1 MIRFHAFNF
10 ITNRVLRN
18 PAPTNIFITMKKL
31 LFVIVS
37 ALTVVGFTSCEQAVT
52 EKSIVGRWDLVYYQC
67 GDFVL
72 TNVYEDTNIGVVDEV
87 WVFHSDHRFY
97 SYCESPDITIAHFD
111 SNSTWL
117 LEGNKL
123 TIGNNVYTTSMNSN
137 TLVLTQKVERD
148 NLEEIIKFKK
158 IK

>member
-1 MIRFHAFNF
+1 
-10 ITNRVLRN
+10 
-18 PAPTNIFITMKKL
+18 MKKI

-72 TNVYEDTNIGVVDEV
+72 TNVYEDTKLGVVDEV
-87 WVFHSDHRFY
+87 WDFLSDHSFY
-97 SYCESPDITIAHFD
+97 SYCESPDVTISHFH

-123 TIGNNVYTTSMNSN
+123 TIGDNEEGYVVYTTSMNSN

-148 NLEEIIKFKK
+148 NLEEILKFKK
-158 IK
+158 LK